1 MMKKAIR
8 TSNEHQNL
16 ESNTDAEI
24 IQSLVETRKS
34 LGITQKELAERT
46 GIAQGDISKLETGN
60 TNPSLH
66 TLVRLAAGMG
76 MYLKVE
82 FCSE

>member
-1 MMKKAIR
+1 MKKAIR
-8 TSNEHQNL
+8 TSNEHLNF
-16 ESNTDAEI
+16 ESNSDAEI
-24 IQSLVETRKS
+24 IQSLIEARKS
-34 LGITQKELAERT
+34 LGLTQKELSERT

-66 TLVRLAAGMG
+66 TLVRLAEGMG

-82 FCSE
+82 FCSES